1 MYSKS
6 KQLLGSSHWK
16 HGLNNLDSEKYI
28 QQMAYRACSRYFL
41 PTARVSGI
49 FNTRT
54 TPLCR
59 AWKMRIASSH
69 CRFVIFRRSSRAVQ
83 SKHKARRFLR
93 HTHTWTWGLCRTR
106 DSAPSL
112 PLRRSKR
119 HLNVAHLPSGMSE
132 ATSDGVPS
140 RVRYGVPSECDWAR
154 RFRNS
159 FTFGTA
165 S

>member
-1 MYSKS
+1 MVYSKS

-59 AWKMRIASSH
+59 REK
-69 CRFVIFRRSSRAVQ
+69 CVLRRHIVVLSFLEDHRERY
-83 SKHKARRFLR
+83 KANTKREDSF
-93 HTHTWTWGLCRTR
+93 GIRTLEPEACAAR
-106 DSAPSL
+106 VTPL
-112 PLRRSKR
+112 PLY
-119 HLNVAHLPSGMSE
+119 L
-132 ATSDGVPS
+132 SDG
-140 RVRYGVPSECDWAR
+140 
-154 RFRNS
+154 RN
-159 FTFGTA
+159 GTLM
-165 S
+165 